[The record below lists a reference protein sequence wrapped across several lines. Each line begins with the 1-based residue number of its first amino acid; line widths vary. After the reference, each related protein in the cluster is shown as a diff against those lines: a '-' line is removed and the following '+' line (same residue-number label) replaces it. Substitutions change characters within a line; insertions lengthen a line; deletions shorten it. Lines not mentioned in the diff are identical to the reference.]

1 MKKLNSLIL
10 ILILLSFLGCK
21 SLSKTSQAVETV
33 TTKTVDTTI
42 LIKQHLLYKPEILR
56 YNHLEKQHFE
66 NDYVEV
72 LGFYDTVKN
81 ENVLIISQKS
91 FTVDVKMKVEKVEK
105 VETKTSVKEIDKTY
119 LLTKQKKYNAKIL
132 LYGSIFTIIVII
144 WTIVFIKMFNKLF

>member
-1 MKKLNSLIL
+1 MIMLK
-10 ILILLSFLGCK
+10 FW
-21 SLSKTSQAVETV
+21 
-33 TTKTVDTTI
+33 
-42 LIKQHLLYKPEILR
+42 
-56 YNHLEKQHFE
+56 
-66 NDYVEV
+66 
-72 LGFYDTVKN
+72 GFYDTVKN

>member
-72 LGFYDTVKN
+72 LGFLRYG
-81 ENVLIISQKS
+81 
-91 FTVDVKMKVEKVEK
+91 
-105 VETKTSVKEIDKTY
+105 
-119 LLTKQKKYNAKIL
+119 KK
-132 LYGSIFTIIVII
+132 
-144 WTIVFIKMFNKLF
+144 